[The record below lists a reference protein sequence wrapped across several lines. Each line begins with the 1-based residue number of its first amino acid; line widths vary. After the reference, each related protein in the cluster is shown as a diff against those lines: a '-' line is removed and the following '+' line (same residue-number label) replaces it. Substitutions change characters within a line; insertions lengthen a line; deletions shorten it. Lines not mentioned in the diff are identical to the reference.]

1 MAKLKSKLAI
11 AALIFALSPIP
22 TFASE
27 LVEYDARNLDEILD
41 NNGIDYDK
49 DAVAERKKE
58 YIKNPND
65 NIAHDYEV
73 VDVKEDDKLVVEADG
88 SLDLVK
94 EETLIVEDTSPAPI
108 YSKTPVYERV
118 VDISEHQNPDH
129 IEYDK
134 FAADIDGAILRTS
147 ITKADTLEIRKDYHI
162 EKHYKELS
170 KRGVPLGFYHYSRA
184 INKAE
189 AEKEAQYVTG
199 IIRDKLVSLPVYIDI
214 EDDKRQAKATKGQI
228 SEVAQ
233 AFVAAMNRNGY
244 VAGIYSYPWFAKEY
258 LTKDVRNNN
267 EFWIADYE
275 SKGFTGY
282 KQTDFDS
289 WQFTHQARVK
299 GHRFGVDMSVL
310 YKDYPY
316 IIRGKSHK
324 PLDQLVTEII
334 NGKWGVGAD
343 RVRRLEYAGYKYDIV
358 QKAVNQR
365 LRVARG

>member
-1 MAKLKSKLAI
+1 MAKVKTKI
-11 AALIFALSPIP
+11 IIGALVFALSPM
-22 TFASE
+22 TTYASA
-27 LVEYDARNLDEILD
+27 LVKYDARNLDEILD
-41 NNGIDYDK
+41 KHGITYDK
-49 DAVAERKKE
+49 NTVEERKKE
-58 YIKNPND
+58 YIENPND
-65 NIAHDYEV
+65 DIVHDYEV
-73 VDVKEDDKLVVEADG
+73 VEVVEDDKLVIEPDG
-88 SLDLVK
+88 SIDVIK
-94 EETLIVEDTSPAPI
+94 EETIVVEDTSPAPI

-129 IEYDK
+129 IDYDK

-147 ITKADTLEIRKDYHI
+147 ITKADTLEIRKDYQI
-162 EKHYKELS
+162 EKHYQQLS
-170 KRGVPLGFYHYSRA
+170 QRGVPLGFYHYSRA

-189 AEKEAQYVTG
+189 AEREAEYVTG
-199 IIRDKLVSLPVYIDI
+199 IIRNKLVSLPVYIDI

-233 AFVAAMNRNGY
+233 AFVTAMNRNGY

-289 WQFTHQARVK
+289 WQFTHQAKVK

-310 YKDYPY
+310 YRDYPY

-334 NGKWGVGAD
+334 NGKWGVGSD
-343 RVRRLEYAGYKYDIV
+343 RVRRLEYAGYNYDIV
-358 QKAVNQR
+358 QRAVNER
-365 LRVARG
+365 MRIARG